1 MVHIPNYNPVTRRRL
16 RHNKLHGITPRV
28 AKAASVGDSILESI
42 NMNDATTQGERID
55 EGVGIRDPSD
65 LSWAGHALPPD
76 QVLGSSWFLCNDYWT
91 ILTPYVYCAIVSLD
105 H

>member
-1 MVHIPNYNPVTRRRL
+1 M
-16 RHNKLHGITPRV
+16 
-28 AKAASVGDSILESI
+28 GDSILESI